1 MNHYENLRLQFELRG
16 YTPSSLAKKLKVRPQ
31 VIYRHL
37 SGDTDMRVNTA
48 RKLIKLLNKEISF
61 NDIYKY

>member
-1 MNHYENLRLQFELRG
+1 MTHLERLRLQIELRG
-16 YTPSSLAKKLKVRPQ
+16 YTPCSLAKKLKVQPQ

-61 NDIYKY
+61 DDIYKY